1 MYRIDFNDFFTSA
14 FSVDCIL
21 FGYSEGEIKALLIKR
36 AMQPFE
42 NLWAIPGDLIYPD
55 EEDGYSEKIIYLSN
69 IWYTR
74 PLWY

>member
-36 AMQPFE
+36 A
-42 NLWAIPGDLIYPD
+42 NHL
-55 EEDGYSEKIIYLSN
+55 KISGRFRVI
-69 IWYTR
+69 
-74 PLWY
+74 